1 MSLTRP
7 ATLAELAWVAPP
19 AVRSRVVED
28 ATELAAIH
36 ASEPWRVRVT
46 EKGEAVVLDRWRAHL
61 DDCAVLGL
69 WCSPRRIPLLV
80 GDLMEVAR
88 DLGFGRLLGPLVPE
102 RAVRPYLDSGMHAVE
117 RIVVMR
123 LAAPARARA
132 GDRAVAGVDVRVA
145 SEADL
150 PVLLEIDARCFEP
163 FWRYDSRLLTR
174 LMRADRVAVA
184 EEDGAIIG
192 YTLATVRGGDGSL
205 GRLAVAPEV
214 RRRGIGNLLTSEAVE
229 WMAGRGAR
237 VVVLS
242 TQVGNLAAR
251 SLYRE
256 QGFRDLPGLLVACAS
271 APLYSPGVEG

>member
-1 MSLTRP
+1 
-7 ATLAELAWVAPP
+7 
-19 AVRSRVVED
+19 VRSHVVED
-28 ATELAAIH
+28 VAELIAMH

-88 DLGFGRLLGPLVPE
+88 SLGFGRLLGPLVPE
-102 RAVRPYLDSGMHAVE
+102 RTVRPYLESGMRVIE
-117 RIVVMR
+117 RIVAMR
-123 LAAPARARA
+123 LDASALAPASAKEH
-132 GDRAVAGVDVRVA
+132 AVAGVDVRAA

-150 PVLLEIDARCFEP
+150 SALLAVDARCFEP
-163 FWRYDSRLLTR
+163 FWRYDLRLLSR
-174 LMRADRVAVA
+174 LMRADRVAVV
-184 EEDGAIIG
+184 EKDGAIIG

-205 GRLAVAPEV
+205 GRLAVVPEM
-214 RRRGIGNLLTSEAVE
+214 RRRGIGGLLTSEAVE
-229 WMAGRGAR
+229 WMAERGAR
-237 VVVLS
+237 TVILS
-242 TQVGNLAAR
+242 TQVDNLSAR

-271 APLYSPGVEG
+271 APLCSSVVEG